1 MIVHACFRVVVVGQ
15 LRNIGHSLLW
25 LLEDGKANGHIICS
39 FQVLSIGVSEIFLS
53 DIAEKLS
60 IKGSKMTSNKRIL
73 SVTILFLDAI
83 GNQARKT
90 YEVLCGKEVAVN
102 EPSIVLLEN
111 GVE

>member
-1 MIVHACFRVVVVGQ
+1 
-15 LRNIGHSLLW
+15 
-25 LLEDGKANGHIICS
+25 
-39 FQVLSIGVSEIFLS
+39 
-53 DIAEKLS
+53 
-60 IKGSKMTSNKRIL
+60 MTSNKRIL